1 MLKADNFFIIHMSYY
16 HYKAEDFAADDDFKK
31 WVCQP
36 DSLSDQFWK
45 EFLAENPE
53 KYYAVMEG
61 RRLVEG
67 LQRLPGHAGVEK
79 QAEMVWDRIEKAAQ
93 RSSRSPVMRLMTL
106 RVAAGILVILGLGW
120 WWKSGGP
127 HENRE
132 KDDPYEKKGLSR
144 DWEEVVNSTSA
155 SLQIRLPDG
164 SLVMLE
170 KDSQLRYE
178 NGFNDSLRVIHLKGA
193 AFFEVQKDV
202 ERPFMV
208 HANGLVTKVLG
219 TSFSI
224 QARES
229 DPNVTV
235 SVKTGRVSVYKEN
248 VLSARDPESGGIV
261 LTPNQKAVFTRNRET
276 LSKTL
281 VEKPRML
288 TRNEPVSFSFE
299 SAPAREV
306 FEALAR
312 NYGVEVLYDE
322 ETLKDCLLTVNLTN
336 EDLFQKLEVI
346 CKVLELRYKLIDAQV
361 IIYGSGCS

>member
-1 MLKADNFFIIHMSYY
+1 MSYY

-31 WVCQP
+31 WVCAP
-36 DSLSDQFWK
+36 DSLSEKFWK

-61 RRLVEG
+61 RRLVAG
-67 LQRLPGHAGVEK
+67 LGRLPGHAGAGKRAEK
-79 QAEMVWDRIEKAAQ
+79 VWDRIESTVH
-93 RSSRSPVMRLMTL
+93 RSERPTIMRLLTL
-106 RVAAGILVILGLGW
+106 RVAAVILLILGLGW
-120 WWKSGGP
+120 WWQSGAF
-127 HENRE
+127 RE
-132 KDDPYEKKGLSR
+132 SREGNDPFEEKRLSR

-155 SLQIRLPDG
+155 SIQLRLSDG
-164 SLVMLE
+164 SLVVLE
-170 KDSQLRYE
+170 KNSQLRYE
-178 NGFNDSLRVIHLKGA
+178 NEFNDSLRILYLKGA
-193 AFFEVQKDV
+193 AFFDVKKDPG
-202 ERPFMV
+202 RPFMV

-235 SVKTGRVSVYKEN
+235 SVKTGRVSVYSEN
-248 VLSARDPESGGIV
+248 IRSEKDPESGGLV
-261 LTPNQKAVFTRNRET
+261 LNPNQKAVFARNKET

-288 TRNEPVSFSFE
+288 RSSEPVSFTFE

-322 ETLKDCLLTVNLTN
+322 ESIKDCSLTVNLTD

-361 IIYGSGCS
+361 IIYGDGCS

>member
-1 MLKADNFFIIHMSYY
+1 MSYY

-31 WVCQP
+31 WVCKP
-36 DSLSDQFWK
+36 DSQSDEFWK

-61 RRLVEG
+61 RRLVAG
-67 LQRLPGHAGVEK
+67 LQRLPRPADVKK
-79 QAEMVWDRIEKAAQ
+79 QAEAVWDRIESTVH
-93 RSSRSPVMRLMTL
+93 RSERPPLMRLLTL
-106 RVAAGILVILGLGW
+106 RVAAGVLFVLGLGW
-120 WWKSGGP
+120 WWRSGTFQESNEVS
-127 HENRE
+127 HSFEE
-132 KDDPYEKKGLSR
+132 KGLSR

-155 SLQIRLPDG
+155 SIELRLSDG
-164 SLVMLE
+164 SLVVLE
-170 KDSQLRYE
+170 KNSQLRYE
-178 NGFNDSLRVIHLKGA
+178 NEFNDSLRILYLKGA
-193 AFFEVQKDV
+193 AFFEVKKDAG
-202 ERPFMV
+202 RPFMV

-235 SVKTGRVSVYKEN
+235 SVKTGRVSVYSEN
-248 VLSARDPESGGIV
+248 VMSENDPESGGIV
-261 LTPNQKAVFTRNRET
+261 LTPNQKAIFARSKET

-281 VEKPRML
+281 VEKPQMIRSIK
-288 TRNEPVSFSFE
+288 PVSFTFE
-299 SAPAREV
+299 SAPAKEV

-322 ETLKDCLLTVNLTN
+322 EIIKDCSLTVNLTD

>member
-1 MLKADNFFIIHMSYY
+1 MSYY

-31 WVCQP
+31 WVCEP
-36 DSLSDQFWK
+36 DSQSDRFWK

-61 RRLVEG
+61 RRLVAG
-67 LQRLPGHAGVEK
+67 LQRLPAPADLKK
-79 QAEMVWDRIEKAAQ
+79 QAEKVWDQIESTVH
-93 RSSRSPVMRLMTL
+93 RNERPPLMRLLTL
-106 RVAAGILVILGLGW
+106 RVAAGILFVLGLGW
-120 WWKSGGP
+120 WWQSGAFQ
-127 HENRE
+127 ESRE
-132 KDDPYEKKGLSR
+132 GDDPFEEKGLSQ

-155 SLQIRLPDG
+155 SIQFRLSDG
-164 SLVMLE
+164 SLVVLE
-170 KDSQLRYE
+170 KNSQLRYE
-178 NGFNDSLRVIHLKGA
+178 NEFNDSLRILYLKGV
-193 AFFEVQKDV
+193 AFFDVKKDAG
-202 ERPFMV
+202 RPFMV

-235 SVKTGRVSVYKEN
+235 SVKTGRVSVYSEKAA
-248 VLSARDPESGGIV
+248 VQIDPEEGGIV
-261 LTPNQKAVFTRNRET
+261 LTQNQKAVFARSKET

-281 VEKPRML
+281 VEKPQML
-288 TRNEPVSFSFE
+288 RSSEPVSFTFE
-299 SAPAREV
+299 SAPAKEV

-322 ETLKDCLLTVNLTN
+322 ETIKECSLTVNLTD

-361 IIYGSGCS
+361 IIYGNGCS